1 MFELY
6 YQPDSLVEFY
16 HVFMISSWFMVI
28 HLLLLSQVIELDF
41 DQLPEGDE
49 VISILKQEHTQLH
62 IWIAL
67 AVSDKLVYRDIFRIS
82 GCAKTSR
89 LFLCSWSTTSR
100 ARLRILSSCWRRR
113 ALMETWITE
122 TTRKTR

>member
-1 MFELY
+1 
-6 YQPDSLVEFY
+6 
-16 HVFMISSWFMVI
+16 MVI

-67 AVSDKLVYRDIFRIS
+67 AVSDKLGYGDIIRIS
-82 GCAKTSR
+82 GAQKSHDCFFAVGVLQAGQDGGFCQVAGGGTH
-89 LFLCSWSTTSR
+89 
-100 ARLRILSSCWRRR
+100 
-113 ALMETWITE
+113 
-122 TTRKTR
+122 